1 MLSSPSPWDY
11 GNLELL
17 NANPRAS
24 EPFFVHEHSRCGPFS
39 LWSEFVYTL
48 SISVIQN
55 RNLEGGEEE
64 RIGFLFLVRGC
75 RNFLPTL
82 GRIFG
87 FVILKRLIMNPE
99 HTSHIYRP
107 RDGFT
112 KTSNPRKPVPYC
124 CRNSH
129 TKKMPFWC
137 FPDFMNI
144 RLIVHLRE
152 NIFSPNLVRKNSAT
166 LGQGCCRISL
176 MVKSNIWLLIIAI

>member
-1 MLSSPSPWDY
+1 MQSRVLSSPTFRSTKTLILDCETVIFRTVLCSLTLTVW
-11 GNLELL
+11 
-17 NANPRAS
+17 AV
-24 EPFFVHEHSRCGPFS
+24 FFVIGICIHTINQCDTKPKSRRRRGR
-39 LWSEFVYTL
+39 E
-48 SISVIQN
+48 N
-55 RNLEGGEEE
+55 R
-64 RIGFLFLVRGC
+64 FLFLERGC

-137 FPDFMNI
+137 FSNFMNI
-144 RLIVHLRE
+144 RLIVH
-152 NIFSPNLVRKNSAT
+152 
-166 LGQGCCRISL
+166 
-176 MVKSNIWLLIIAI
+176 

>member
-1 MLSSPSPWDY
+1 MF
-11 GNLELL
+11 LE
-17 NANPRAS
+17 
-24 EPFFVHEHSRCGPFS
+24 
-39 LWSEFVYTL
+39 
-48 SISVIQN
+48 
-55 RNLEGGEEE
+55 
-64 RIGFLFLVRGC
+64 RGC

-87 FVILKRLIMNPE
+87 FDIQKRLTLNPE
-99 HTSHIYRP
+99 HISHIYRP

-166 LGQGCCRISL
+166 LGQGCCRIFPFSEVNNL
-176 MVKSNIWLLIIAI
+176 TSINSIMNHSFTLLLFIY